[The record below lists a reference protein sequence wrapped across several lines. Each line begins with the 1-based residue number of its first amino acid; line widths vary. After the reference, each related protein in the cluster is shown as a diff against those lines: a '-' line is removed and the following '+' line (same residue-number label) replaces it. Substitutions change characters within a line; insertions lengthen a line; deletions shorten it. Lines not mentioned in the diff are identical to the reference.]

1 MRRQSA
7 GFSLV
12 ELMVAI
18 TLGLLLTTAV
28 VSVFVGSRQA
38 YQSTAGI
45 GALSDGGR
53 VALDLIS
60 QSARSAGYLAC
71 NSSLTGKPDTLLPVT
86 SLVND
91 FGTGVTG
98 FEAAGTGN
106 APPGAYAM
114 PNTPA
119 AGAAG
124 DWNGPGLDAAVF
136 AAGGGAPVK
145 GSDVL
150 VLRSTVSG
158 TTASYTTVDIAPGA
172 NSVPVSPVFNLS
184 PTAPQ
189 LQVGDYGA
197 ISDCTKSVIFQT
209 TGTGGTVT
217 FNQPL
222 GADDGF
228 VAGAL
233 VAQLSTSVYYIGVG
247 SDGDSSLWR
256 LQVQSA
262 SGGVFTAQEL
272 VPDVENMQVLY
283 GIDPAGTQTASA
295 YITAD
300 LVGATPVVSIQ
311 VAVLAA
317 SPPGNGP
324 TQAVPAFQLLGTAV
338 TPPADT
344 RLRKVF
350 LATINLRDAV
360 H

>member
-1 MRRQSA
+1 MRRSST

-18 TLGLLLTTAV
+18 TLGLLLTAGV

-38 YQSTAGI
+38 YQSTSGV

-71 NSSLTGKPDTLLPVT
+71 NSSLTGKPDTLLAVT
-86 SLVND
+86 SLAND
-91 FGTGVTG
+91 FGTGITG
-98 FEAAGTGN
+98 FEAAGTAPLN
-106 APPGAYAM
+106 ALALSNPAVVGAS
-114 PNTPA
+114 
-119 AGAAG
+119 G
-124 DWNGPGLDAAVF
+124 DWNPNLDPGVF

-150 VLRSTVSG
+150 VLRSTQTG
-158 TTASYTTVDIAPGA
+158 ATASYTTSEVSPGQ
-172 NSVPVSPVFNLS
+172 NSVPVSPAS
-184 PTAPQ
+184 Q
-189 LQVGDYGA
+189 LVAGQYGA

-209 TGTGGTVT
+209 TATGATVT
-217 FNQPL
+217 FNASL
-222 GADDGF
+222 GADDDF

-233 VAQLSTSVYYIGVG
+233 IAPLSTTVYYVGAG

-256 LQVQSA
+256 LQQVN
-262 SGGVFTAQEL
+262 SGLFSAQEV
-272 VPDVENMQVLY
+272 VPDIENMQLLY
-283 GIDPAGTQTASA
+283 GIDPNGTQNASA
-295 YITAD
+295 YVTAD
-300 LVGATPVVSIQ
+300 QVGATPVVSIQ

-317 SPPGNGP
+317 SPPGNG
-324 TQAVPAFQLLGTAV
+324 TQTVPAFQLLNTAV
-338 TPPADT
+338 TAPVDT

-350 LATINLRDAV
+350 AATINLRDAV